1 MKNRFLAVLLAAA
14 MFIPSTMALAEGTMT
29 PSVPSEPG
37 LPAPAATQ
45 ITVQGT
51 AQIMADPDE
60 VTVTANASMTA
71 GSVSEAQT
79 EMNKIVADATAKLL
93 ELGVQEDD
101 IVTENY
107 SYYPKYNYETNTVIG
122 YEANHTLAIT
132 CRDVEMLDG
141 VIGALTDSGFAQ
153 IYNVSYDVSTRSEL
167 YQQALELAIERAEQ
181 KAARMAAASG
191 MTLER
196 VTSITENGGYN
207 ENYVVNGMAD
217 MAMMKSEGAGATGIR
232 SGSVTVSASV
242 TAVYEG
248 K

>member
-1 MKNRFLAVLLAAA
+1 MKNRIFAALLAAA
-14 MFIPSTMALAEGTMT
+14 LLIPSTLALAEGT
-29 PSVPSEPG
+29 PPPV
-37 LPAPAATQ
+37 PAATH
-45 ITVQGT
+45 ITVQGM
-51 AQIMADPDE
+51 AQVMADPDE

-79 EMNKIVADATAKLL
+79 EMNKIVAEATGKLL

-107 SYYPKYNYETNTVIG
+107 SYYPKYNYETNTIIG

-132 CRDVEMLDG
+132 CHDVEMLDS

-181 KAARMAAASG
+181 KAERMAAASG
-191 MTLER
+191 VTLEG
-196 VTSITENGGYN
+196 VTSVTENGGYD
-207 ENYVVNGMAD
+207 EGYVVNGMAD
-217 MAMMKSEGAGATGIR
+217 MAMMKSEAAGATGIR
-232 SGSVTVSASV
+232 AGSVTVSASV

-248 K
+248 TR